1 MHLLSSALSIS
12 LILGSIVRSVDGTP
26 VPADSSQAGGS
37 QAGGSQAGG
46 SHMRPLASK
55 PISQPPS
62 LPPVPPGADFVM
74 IIEGGKEAV
83 GPNSQRHFNMLG
95 TRCMDKWEGAM
106 ARNFVIWPNPVYL
119 VDHHLNDR
127 LFQWNSF
134 GLSAAPGKTS
144 TYCPHTSP
152 CVGTFVRKTAVSWEW
167 KIRSAAMN
175 KDITFAYYP
184 ENWIA
189 VGDGN
194 APVRQFIKRELEAV
208 GRLALDH
215 WGDNLAKLPKVSNMD
230 AHPVDEAPLQF
241 KFTMAGSKHSQSCPS
256 VTETPCTGIM
266 TYDHPTSSWISNV
279 ISPSLGTVVIQATS
293 ATRTITRS
301 FGPGE
306 GHWRRAPVITR
317 RRSAGHN
324 CRRAS

>member
-12 LILGSIVRSVDGTP
+12 LILGSIVPSVDGTP

-37 QAGGSQAGG
+37 QAGGS
-46 SHMRPLASK
+46 HMSLLAPK
-55 PISQPPS
+55 PISQQPS

-127 LFQWNSF
+127 LFQWKSF
-134 GLSAAPGKTS
+134 KLSAAPGKTS

-194 APVRQFIKRELEAV
+194 APVRQDIKHELEAV
-208 GRLALDH
+208 GHLALSH
-215 WGDNLAKLPKVSNMD
+215 WGDHLDRSPEVSNMD
-230 AHPVDEAPLQF
+230 AHPVDEIAHAIF
-241 KFTMAGSKHSQSCPS
+241 HRIMFTIAGSKHSQSCPS
-256 VTETPCTGIM
+256 VTETPCTGTLI
-266 TYDHPTSSWISNV
+266 YNSRSHSGISNV
-279 ISPSLGTVVIQATS
+279 ISPSLGTVVIEITGE
-293 ATRTITRS
+293 TRTITRS
-301 FGPGE
+301 LGPGE
-306 GHWRRAPVITR
+306 GHQ
-317 RRSAGHN
+317 S
-324 CRRAS
+324 